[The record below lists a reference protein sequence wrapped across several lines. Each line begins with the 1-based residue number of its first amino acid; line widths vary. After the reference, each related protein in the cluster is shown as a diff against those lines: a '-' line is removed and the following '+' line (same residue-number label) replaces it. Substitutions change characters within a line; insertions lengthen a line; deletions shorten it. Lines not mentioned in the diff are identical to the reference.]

1 MRCSFFATVV
11 APVVIWGVAVLP
23 KGLVVV
29 GGVYFPFIF
38 RLVGLAGNFALLR
51 LQDGFPGE

>member
-1 MRCSFFATVV
+1 MFFAAVV
-11 APVVIWGVAVLP
+11 APVVIGGVAVLP